1 MNSPRTIEN
10 TTVEVH
16 AVLAR
21 LRMPAESL
29 AALGSGDHLSVE
41 SEDGAGLLV
50 RLMVAGVTIAIA
62 SIEMIEGSLIATI
75 VNQGPGMTGPRIDQW
90 KHSKAT
96 TTD

>member
-1 MNSPRTIEN
+1 MNSLCTIES
-10 TTVEVH
+10 TAVEVQ

-29 AALGSGDHLSVE
+29 AALSLGDHLTVE
-41 SEDGAGLLV
+41 SEDGSGLLV
-50 RLMVAGVTIAIA
+50 RLMAAGVTIAIA
-62 SIEMIEGSLIATI
+62 SIEMIEGNLIATI
-75 VNQGPGMTGPRIDQW
+75 VNHGPAVTGTRIDQW

>member
-10 TTVEVH
+10 TAVEVQ

-29 AALGSGDHLSVE
+29 AALCCGDHLTVE
-41 SEDGAGLLV
+41 SEDGSGLRV
-50 RLMVAGVTIAIA
+50 RLIAAGVTIAVA
-62 SIEMIEGSLIATI
+62 SIEVREGSLIATI
-75 VNQGPGMTGPRIDQW
+75 VNRGPELTGRRIDQW
-90 KHSKAT
+90 KHSKAM